1 MILLTNVWYIPY
13 IDSAVCGGK
22 SFSLCGLQPWSMR
35 TVSCIKSWSLL
46 AEEIWT
52 EYFLSK
58 WFPVLFNIL
67 WSIRY
72 LGLNRIFSVFWYGFG
87 AAKEFWAKWK
97 SFFFQGRIIRPPQ
110 KTCGKAVSHAE
121 HKQFQCP
128 AQLQKCQP
136 CRLRLKWHHRGQG
149 DRQLAMQLEIVA
161 SKLAL

>member
-1 MILLTNVWYIPY
+1 MSDIFLTLTLQYVVVSHELY
-13 IDSAVCGGK
+13 
-22 SFSLCGLQPWSMR
+22 GLQPWSMR

-46 AEEIWT
+46 EEIWT

-67 WSIRY
+67 WLSMIHKVFGIEQNIFCF
-72 LGLNRIFSVFWYGFG
+72 LVRIWSSQRVLSEVEEVFFSRRNN
-87 AAKEFWAKWK
+87 KT
-97 SFFFQGRIIRPPQ
+97 PQ
-110 KTCGKAVSHAE
+110 KNCGKAVSHVE

-136 CRLRLKWHHRGQG
+136 CRLRLKWHRRGQG